1 MLVTHSLQPSD
12 DPIAAKHNYSGSHWT
27 NNYPVT
33 SKRLHNKCI
42 LDGLSVDSHDQGC
55 KNDELLST
63 SNSGKLML
71 QLIDSSMMFEDKLPS
86 VLFQSMLHVF
96 VGTLFVLQ
104 IKRFPEGSPPQ
115 GKKMNKCFHLI
126 HSIYQQTR
134 IYNRLRGTK
143 TCRNK
148 IQLQQATT
156 HTNTIHRQHPNQTT
170 NTKTNPSANANT
182 STNTSTN
189 TSINTNT
196 HKQKRKHKHRHKHK
210 HKHKHEHKHKHKH
223 PLLPLSL

>member
-12 DPIAAKHNYSGSHWT
+12 DPIAAKHNHSGSHWT

-42 LDGLSVDSHDQGC
+42 LDGLSVDSHDQRC

-104 IKRFPEGSPPQ
+104 IKRFPQGSPPQ
-115 GKKMNKCFHLI
+115 GKKWINVFTWSTQYTNKPEYTTGCVAPKPAETKFN
-126 HSIYQQTR
+126 
-134 IYNRLRGTK
+134 YNRPPRTP
-143 TCRNK
+143 TPSTAN
-148 IQLQQATT
+148 IQIKPQTQRQTQA
-156 HTNTIHRQHPNQTT
+156 QTQIQAQT
-170 NTKTNPSANANT
+170 QAQTQA
-182 STNTSTN
+182 
-189 TSINTNT
+189 
-196 HKQKRKHKHRHKHK
+196 
-210 HKHKHEHKHKHKH
+210 
-223 PLLPLSL
+223 